1 MSMKKIIIFIL
12 TLICLLSCV
21 LPLTAQAV
29 YNTSVELDSEIYL
42 LVSKDS
48 GTVVFS
54 QNPDEKAS
62 PASLVKIV
70 TAILTVENCENLDE
84 KTTVSST
91 AVRPLDNTGS
101 TMAGLV
107 VGEEISIRDLLY
119 CLMLQSANDAANVLA
134 EYTSGSIDAFVKKM
148 NKFVSDIGCA
158 NTHFTNPHGLD
169 DDEQYTTANDM
180 VKIAQ
185 YMLNIPSLTEIT
197 NTVYYTVQPTNKT
210 SEERNLITSV
220 DIINSYRGLYYYEY
234 ANGIKTGYT
243 SKAGRSVVTTATKNG
258 YTYIAVAMKAPNIDK
273 DGDGYND
280 NTALLDCKKMFQ
292 WAFKNMKL
300 ATVADTSTYVC
311 ELPVKLSSDADH
323 IRVVPAQKVNAL
335 VPSGV
340 DESSINF
347 ESDLPESINAPVK
360 KGDKVGH
367 AKIMY
372 ADSVVA
378 EVDLVSGD
386 DVNVNALMFVL
397 NIFKT
402 IFTSPIFLTI
412 LAIAAVGAGIYIYI
426 VAHRGRKKVSKYK
439 ARMNNRITDDDD
451 NDTII
456 RKTDAELTR
465 LASASGKKRGSQSSK
480 KTGNLIDISDR
491 MKKGASALSQK
502 IKNEKDAAGKTEETK
517 KQKKAPG
524 KSSNDR
530 RNTPPAPPSPM
541 VGDEDEFDFSMFE

>member
-1 MSMKKIIIFIL
+1 M
-12 TLICLLSCV
+12 LSCV
-21 LPLTAQAV
+21 LPLTAQAA

-48 GTVVFS
+48 ETVVFS

-70 TAILTVENCENLDE
+70 TAILTVENCKNLDE
-84 KTTVSST
+84 KTTVTST
-91 AVRPLDNTGS
+91 AIRPLDNTGS

-119 CLMLQSANDAANVLA
+119 CLMLKSANDAANVLA
-134 EYTSGSIDAFVKKM
+134 EYTSGSIDEFVKKM
-148 NKFVSDIGCA
+148 NKFASDLGCT
-158 NTHFTNPHGLD
+158 NTHFMNPHGLD
-169 DDEQYTTANDM
+169 DEQQYTTANDM
-180 VKIAQ
+180 VKIAR
-185 YMLNIPSLTEIT
+185 YMLNIPTLTEIA

-210 SEERNLITSV
+210 SEERDLITSV

-234 ANGIKTGYT
+234 ASGIKTGYT

-311 ELPVKLSSDADH
+311 ELPVKLSADADH

-340 DESSINF
+340 DESSVNF
-347 ESDLPESINAPVK
+347 VPDLPESINAPVK

-386 DVNVNALMFVL
+386 DVSVNALMFIL
-397 NIFKT
+397 NILKT

-412 LAIAAVGAGIYIYI
+412 LAVAAVGAGIYIYT
-426 VAHRGRKKVSKYK
+426 VARRGRQKVSKYK

-456 RKTDAELTR
+456 RKTDAELAR
-465 LASASGKKRGSQSSK
+465 LSSTSGKKRSRAKNK
-480 KTGNLIDISDR
+480 KSANLSDLSDR
-491 MKKGASALSQK
+491 IKKSASALSQK
-502 IKNEKDAAGKTEETK
+502 IKTETDSGSKDESAEN
-517 KQKKAPG
+517 QKKNTDEQ
-524 KSSNDR
+524 SNDKH
-530 RNTPPAPPSPM
+530 NSSPSPPAPM

>member
-1 MSMKKIIIFIL
+1 MIPS
-12 TLICLLSCV
+12 V
-21 LPLTAQAV
+21 LPLTAGAA

-48 GTVVFS
+48 GSVVFS

-70 TAILTVENCENLDE
+70 TAILTVENCKNLDE
-84 KTTVSST
+84 KTTVTSD
-91 AVRPLDNTGS
+91 AIRPLDNTGS
-101 TMAGLV
+101 TMAGLI

-134 EYTSGSIDAFVKKM
+134 QYTAGSIDAFVKKM
-148 NKFVSDIGCA
+148 NKFVSDLGCT

-169 DDEQYTTANDM
+169 DEQQYTTANDM

-185 YMLNIPSLTEIT
+185 YMLNIPVLTEIT
-197 NTVYYTVQPTNKT
+197 NTVYYTVQPTNKS
-210 SEERNLITSV
+210 SEERDLITSV

-234 ANGIKTGYT
+234 ASGIKTGYT

-311 ELPVKLSSDADH
+311 ELPVKLSADADH

-340 DESSINF
+340 DESSVNF
-347 ESDLPESINAPVK
+347 DTDLPESINAPVK
-360 KGDKVGH
+360 KGEKVGH

-372 ADSVVA
+372 ADTVVA

-386 DVNVNALMFVL
+386 DVKVNALMFVL
-397 NIFKT
+397 NLIKT
-402 IFTSPIFLTI
+402 VFTSPIFLTI
-412 LAIAAVGAGIYIYI
+412 LAIAAVGAGVYIYI
-426 VAHRGRKKVSKYK
+426 VARKGKKKVSKYK
-439 ARMNNRITDDDD
+439 SRMENRIYEDDDD
-451 NDTII
+451 ETII
-456 RKTDAELTR
+456 RK
-465 LASASGKKRGSQSSK
+465 SGAGVSGFESSQKTK
-480 KTGNLIDISDR
+480 KTKKDKEKNDVFSSLAARIKSAVNKPENNEERLPDKSGEKKTKVTAGAASD
-491 MKKGASALSQK
+491 KGKRTSNSSSAGT
-502 IKNEKDAAGKTEETK
+502 KNNT
-517 KQKKAPG
+517 
-524 KSSNDR
+524 
-530 RNTPPAPPSPM
+530 TPPMPK

>member
-1 MSMKKIIIFIL
+1 MKKCIIFIM
-12 TLICLLSCV
+12 TFLILLCPLLS
-21 LPLTAQAV
+21 TGASAA

-42 LVSKDS
+42 LVSKDN
-48 GTVVFS
+48 GAVVFS

-70 TAILTVENCENLDE
+70 TAILTVENCKNLDE
-84 KTTVSST
+84 KITVNST
-91 AVRPLDNTGS
+91 AIRPLDNTGS

-107 VGEEISIRDLLY
+107 PGEEISVRDLLY

-134 EYTSGSIDAFVKKM
+134 EYTAGSIDEFVKMM
-148 NKFVSDIGCA
+148 NKFVTDLGCT

-169 DDEQYTTANDM
+169 DENQYTTANDL
-180 VKIAQ
+180 VKIAK
-185 YMLNIPSLTEIT
+185 YMLDIPVLTEIT
-197 NTVYYTVQPTNKT
+197 DTVYYTVQPTNKT
-210 SEERNLITSV
+210 SEERDLITSV

-280 NTALLDCKKMFQ
+280 NTALLDCKKMFK
-292 WAFKNMKL
+292 WAFANMKL

-311 ELPVKLSSDADH
+311 ELPVKLSADADH
-323 IRVVPAQKVNAL
+323 IRVVPAEKVNAL

-340 DESSINF
+340 DESSVNF
-347 ESDLPESINAPVK
+347 ETDLPDSVNAPIK
-360 KGDKVGH
+360 KGEKVGH

-397 NIFKT
+397 NLIKT
-402 IFTSPIFLTI
+402 VLTSPIFLTV
-412 LAIAAVGAGIYIYI
+412 LAIAAVGAGVYIYV
-426 VAHRGRKKVSKYK
+426 VAHKGRKKVSKYK
-439 ARMNNRITDDDD
+439 QRIENRIDDEDDDE
-451 NDTII
+451 TII
-456 RKTDAELTR
+456 RKSEAD
-465 LASASGKKRGSQSSK
+465 
-480 KTGNLIDISDR
+480 SDR
-491 MKKGASALSQK
+491 IKSKMSRSAKKKKQNMSVSDFMSKAKSTGKQIQKNISELS
-502 IKNEKDAAGKTEETK
+502 KNESKDK
-517 KQKKAPG
+517 KNSDDKNNK
-524 KSSNDR
+524 NDR
-530 RNTPPAPPSPM
+530 NRPAPPSAK
-541 VGDEDEFDFSMFE
+541 VGDEDEFDFSLFE

>member
-1 MSMKKIIIFIL
+1 M
-12 TLICLLSCV
+12 LSCV
-21 LPLTAQAV
+21 LPLTAQAA

-48 GTVVFS
+48 ETVVFS

-70 TAILTVENCENLDE
+70 TAILTVESCKNLDE
-84 KTTVSST
+84 KTTVTST
-91 AVRPLDNTGS
+91 AIRPLDNTGS

-119 CLMLQSANDAANVLA
+119 CLMLKSANDAANVLA
-134 EYTSGSIDAFVKKM
+134 EYTSGSIDEFVKKM
-148 NKFVSDIGCA
+148 NKFASDLGCT
-158 NTHFTNPHGLD
+158 NTHFMNPHGLD
-169 DDEQYTTANDM
+169 DEQQYTTANDM
-180 VKIAQ
+180 VKIAR
-185 YMLNIPSLTEIT
+185 YMLNIPTLTEIA

-210 SEERNLITSV
+210 SEERDLITSV

-234 ANGIKTGYT
+234 ASGIKTGYT

-311 ELPVKLSSDADH
+311 ELPVKLSADADH

-340 DESSINF
+340 DESSVNF
-347 ESDLPESINAPVK
+347 VPDLPESINAPVK

-386 DVNVNALMFVL
+386 DVSVNALMFVL
-397 NIFKT
+397 NILKT

-412 LAIAAVGAGIYIYI
+412 LAVAAAGAGIYIYT
-426 VAHRGRKKVSKYK
+426 VAHRGRQKVSKYK

-465 LASASGKKRGSQSSK
+465 LASASGKKRSGAKNK
-480 KTGNLIDISDR
+480 KSGNLIDISDR
-491 MKKGASALSQK
+491 IKKGAEALSQK
-502 IKNEKDAAGKTEETK
+502 IKSESGSTDGNKNKPADSSK
-517 KQKKAPG
+517 KNTDN
-524 KSSNDR
+524 SSDNKH
-530 RNTPPAPPSPM
+530 NNPPAPPAPM